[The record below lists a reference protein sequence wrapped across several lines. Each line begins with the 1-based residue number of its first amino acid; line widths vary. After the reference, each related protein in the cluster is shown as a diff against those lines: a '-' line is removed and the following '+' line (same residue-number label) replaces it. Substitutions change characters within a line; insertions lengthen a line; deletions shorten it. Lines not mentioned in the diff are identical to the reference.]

1 MPYFRFDNNKILHP
15 TKTFKSRTI
24 LPHLSNM
31 QQEKINLT
39 KEEYEE
45 LLSWKETCEILS
57 DKKTMESLK
66 TSIEQ
71 SEKGKLLSISEL

>member
-1 MPYFRFDNNKILHP
+1 
-15 TKTFKSRTI
+15 
-24 LPHLSNM
+24 M